1 MPQMAVIRLRR
12 YTAARLAKT
21 IMIIKYIFPESLKI
35 VDNEGIFIKII
46 IKKIKVF
53 RI

>member
-1 MPQMAVIRLRR
+1 MPQMAVIRLRLF
-12 YTAARLAKT
+12 TVARLTKT
-21 IMIIKYIFPESLKI
+21 ISNYIFPESLKI